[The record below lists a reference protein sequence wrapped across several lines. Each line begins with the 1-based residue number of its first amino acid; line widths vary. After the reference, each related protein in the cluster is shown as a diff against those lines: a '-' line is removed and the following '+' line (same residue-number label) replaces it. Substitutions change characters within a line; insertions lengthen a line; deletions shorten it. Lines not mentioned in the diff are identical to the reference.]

1 MVLEI
6 EIEQNALICKSSQ
19 ILLGGQADPNIT
31 KSDTSKIK
39 LIIESGN
46 VFHPN
51 ARLVIIPPKT
61 LANNEAS
68 DSNALEVKIRI
79 GTNNLF
85 EEESQCIFD
94 LSQFPAKAGESVE
107 SVSIVGSYNHFAVG
121 SQVNCQF
128 IGNANIFN
136 PKCDVW
142 VPTVKN
148 GNIFQSCVKVRGK
161 MEEQDIT
168 NVYQEKICYLVGEYG
183 EYEDSVGFT
192 NRKHAN
198 GVKKNMTE
206 VSLLLNASK
215 NALHKY
221 HRLMPVV
228 KSDQL

>member
-19 ILLGGQADPNIT
+19 ILLGGQADSNIT
-31 KSDTSKIK
+31 KSDKSKIK

-51 ARLVIIPPKT
+51 ARLVIIPPTT

-68 DSNALEVKIRI
+68 DSNALEVIIRI

-94 LSQFPAKAGESVE
+94 LSQFPTKSGESVE

-142 VPTVKN
+142 VPTIKN

-161 MEEQDIT
+161 TEEQDIT
-168 NVYQEKICYLVGEYG
+168 NVYQEKICYLFG

-192 NRKHAN
+192 SRKHVN
-198 GVKKNMTE
+198 GVKKNMTK
-206 VSLLLNASK
+206 VSLLLNVSK

-221 HRLMPVV
+221 HRLVPVV